1 MKIYL
6 VGGAVR
12 DQLLNL
18 PIKDR
23 DWVIVGA
30 TKEIL
35 LKKNFQQ
42 VGKDFP
48 VFLHPK
54 TREEYALA
62 RKDRKLGK
70 GYTDFHTDF
79 SSYITLEEDLIRR
92 DLTINAIAQDK
103 FGNYIDPYQGKK
115 DLENRLL
122 RHVSQSFT
130 EDPLRVLR
138 TARFAAKLMHL
149 GFRIATETMFL
160 MREIVKKKEL
170 LYLTVNRIWNE
181 TEKAFK
187 TKNPHVYLQVLY
199 SCDAL
204 NLIFPEICLLYERE
218 LFFTNFF
225 NHLNNLFLSQGLSK
239 ISTLTKDISIRFSY
253 IFQFFSL
260 NTNDIFKEK
269 FYDQV
274 SASIVQKFCNRLN
287 IPTYIKEI
295 AILSTGFH
303 HFLNSIN
310 YQSSKN
316 IVHFFCKIDAWRK
329 PDRVKIFSFLSNFN
343 FLNNISQQNRS
354 NDHSNINLS
363 PGFFLKKSFSVVQNI
378 SIKSILQKGFKGD
391 QIKNELNRIRIKKL
405 DLWRIKN
412 FKKLF

>member
-23 DWVIVGA
+23 DWVVVGA

-35 LKKNFQQ
+35 LKKKFQQ

-70 GYTDFHTDF
+70 GHTNFHTDF

-103 FGNYIDPYQGKK
+103 NGNYIDPYQGKK
-115 DLENRLL
+115 DLEHRLL
-122 RHVSQSFT
+122 RHISTSFT

-138 TARFAAKLMHL
+138 TARFAAQLMHL
-149 GFRIATETMFL
+149 GFRVATETMFL

-170 LYLTVNRIWNE
+170 LYLTINRVWSE

-187 TKNPHVYLQVLY
+187 TKNPHVYFQVLY
-199 SCDAL
+199 SCGAL
-204 NLIFPEICLLYERE
+204 NLIFPEIYFLYQQE
-218 LFFTNFF
+218 LFFTNYL
-225 NHLNNLFLSQGLSK
+225 NYLNNFFLSKGLSK
-239 ISTLTKDISIRFSY
+239 ISTLTEDISIRFSY

-260 NTNDIFKEK
+260 NTNNIFKKK
-269 FYDQV
+269 FYDQI
-274 SASIVQKFCNRLN
+274 SASIVQNFCNRLN
-287 IPTYIKEI
+287 IPTNIKEI
-295 AILSTGFH
+295 AILSAGFYN
-303 HFLNSIN
+303 FLNSIK

-329 PDRVKIFSFLSNFN
+329 PDRIKKFLFLSNFN
-343 FLNNISQQNRS
+343 FLHNTSQNYIL
-354 NDHSNINLS
+354 NDYSDINLS
-363 PGFFLKKSFSVVQNI
+363 PGLFLQKSFYIVRDI
-378 SIKSILQKGFKGD
+378 SIKSILKKGFTGN

-412 FKKLF
+412 VKKLF